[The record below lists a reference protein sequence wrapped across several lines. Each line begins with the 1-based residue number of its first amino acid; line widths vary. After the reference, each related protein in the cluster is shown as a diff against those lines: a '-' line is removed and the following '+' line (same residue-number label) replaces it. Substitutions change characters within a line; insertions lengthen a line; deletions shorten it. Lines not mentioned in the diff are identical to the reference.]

1 MSKAGGFAA
10 CFAMD
15 MSLEELENRNPW
27 ILQEKSFQFCFKK
40 LN

>member
-15 MSLEELENRNPW
+15 MSLEELENCKPY
-27 ILQEKSFQFCFKK
+27 ILLVKSFQFCFKK